1 MILEEKKNIDLIK
14 DRIQKLNK
22 LISDKEKEKDNFRPA
37 MILLKKHIASL
48 QQKIKNLEIQ
58 KSEFML
64 RVTEFAEKNI
74 AK

>member
-1 MILEEKKNIDLIK
+1 MILDEKKNVDLVK

-37 MILLKKHIASL
+37 MILLKKHISSL

-64 RVTEFAEKNI
+64 RVTEFAEKNV
-74 AK
+74 KK